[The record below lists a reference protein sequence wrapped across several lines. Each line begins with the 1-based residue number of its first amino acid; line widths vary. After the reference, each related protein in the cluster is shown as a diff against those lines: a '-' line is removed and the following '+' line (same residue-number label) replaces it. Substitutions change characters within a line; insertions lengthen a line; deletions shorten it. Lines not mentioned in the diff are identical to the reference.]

1 MQRSGFIWCGWH
13 ISAAARVAA
22 LDGDWLGHVHANQG
36 AEGLWLRGA
45 HAGHSSGLDT
55 VATGYWTLE
64 RNTTLMT
71 RKFHNVSN
79 IMLNETSVSTAS
91 VFSEAVDGRKKTG
104 SKEIISSHFYLI
116 AIPILWRTW
125 LHGFTSHLK
134 VQTCTKQGTVMA
146 GLTAAWQ
153 FSSAT
158 MLSLPWINWTQ
169 DTTLWATP
177 RSQETEQGNVLNT
190 FHLAKWQWW
199 GVRYFFCCCRNR
211 FQVCILCDLHLAGQL
226 WVLHDTTAVGLGKLL
241 HSESSTTTS
250 SPSASRAQYSTLFAT
265 PPPHVTL
272 QTPCLERHLVV
283 TRKISCNFKTFISNL
298 HPTFYTSL
306 WLLQCLT

>member
-104 SKEIISSHFYLI
+104 SKEIISSHFYLT

-199 GVRYFFCCCRNR
+199 GVDYFFLLLQKSISGLHFVWSSPCWAAVSVTWYHCC
-211 FQVCILCDLHLAGQL
+211 
-226 WVLHDTTAVGLGKLL
+226 GLGKVTALRILHNHLL
-241 HSESSTTTS
+241 PFCFPSTVQHPVCYPSSTRNTADS
-250 SPSASRAQYSTLFAT
+250 LLRA
-265 PPPHVTL
+265 PPGCYKKNIL
-272 QTPCLERHLVV
+272 
-283 TRKISCNFKTFISNL
+283 
-298 HPTFYTSL
+298 
-306 WLLQCLT
+306 